1 MMRATRFRH
10 FVPAAAIL
18 ATAPLAGGA
27 ASAGQ
32 AGRAP
37 DLPAL
42 RTIERGLWELRERGA
57 SAAPRKVCVADP
69 AMLMQVQHGA
79 GVCSRFVI
87 DSQPNRATVHYTC
100 PGAGHGRTTIRVET
114 GRVLQI
120 ESQGIA
126 NNAPFNVS
134 YEARHAG
141 ACR

>member
-1 MMRATRFRH
+1 MRATRFRH
-10 FVPAAAIL
+10 IGPIGALLAGLLLAGAAA
-18 ATAPLAGGA
+18 AQ
-27 ASAGQ
+27 AGQ
-32 AGRAP
+32 GARAQ

-42 RTIERGLWELRERGA
+42 RGIERGMWELRVRGSTA
-57 SAAPRKVCVADP
+57 PPRKVCVADP
-69 AMLMQVQHGA
+69 AMLMQVQHGT

-87 DSQPNRATVHYTC
+87 DSQANRATVHYTC

-114 GRVLQI
+114 NHVLQI

-126 NNAPFNVS
+126 SNAPFNVS